1 MSKKGMPL
9 PGPTGPCT
17 LLNPLLCNLSATA
30 VGLHK
35 QANITALLL
44 QPGKEPA
51 ALTWLCQPV
60 DIDCYGVEGAQGM
73 SAHRRHLAPAAALGP
88 PPCSCSAIGRRRG
101 AGAKARLAAPPLT
114 SANILCPAQLPK
126 GRWGTEGE
134 VCWRLSA
141 AGGAPEHLHA

>member
-1 MSKKGMPL
+1 MAPHPRRAAWKLFFTANLERAL
-9 PGPTGPCT
+9 PGLGMAALVQQTHYPTSHARAQGR
-17 LLNPLLCNLSATA
+17 LSPRHAA
-30 VGLHK
+30 YIDAFRQVGLQRQVPHSDM
-35 QANITALLL
+35 TAEQIRLELLV
-44 QPGKEPA
+44 GN
-51 ALTWLCQPV
+51 
-60 DIDCYGVEGAQGM
+60 
-73 SAHRRHLAPAAALGP
+73 H
-88 PPCSCSAIGRRRG
+88 RRRG